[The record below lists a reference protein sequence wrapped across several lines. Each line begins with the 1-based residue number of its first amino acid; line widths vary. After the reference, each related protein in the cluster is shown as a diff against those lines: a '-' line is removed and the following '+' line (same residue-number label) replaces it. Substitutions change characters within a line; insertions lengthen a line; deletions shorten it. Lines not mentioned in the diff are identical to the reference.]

1 MTDPHA
7 QRIARAR
14 AHHPTH
20 HAICDTLAIEPDTGF
35 LERVAARMAPPDWL
49 QGNTSLPDVLFLAS
63 FVRAVRPRTII
74 DIGTAGG
81 GSASALLLALDE
93 CSLIEQGSRVRT
105 FDQHEWCFFERSK
118 RVGSAIA
125 DIAPD
130 LAHAC
135 DVHINQTALDA
146 HQFASRA
153 QLAFIDGEHRHPGPL
168 ADVLALSTILEPR
181 SWVVLHDIILPTIA
195 KRTGNDWLEHGA
207 SHLFGHWPGEKLA
220 GLENGEPVG
229 GANIGAI
236 RLPDSPAT
244 LRDWL
249 RPIASLPFEYEP
261 DERTSALL
269 ATLTPAAAA

>member
-1 MTDPHA
+1 VTNPASH
-7 QRIARAR
+7 RVARAR

-20 HAICDTLAIEPDTGF
+20 RAICDALAIGPDTDL
-35 LERVAARMAPPDWL
+35 LERVAARMAPPAWL
-49 QGNTSLPDVLFLAS
+49 EGNTSLPDVLFLAS

-74 DIGTAGG
+74 DVGTAGG

-93 CSLIEQGSRVRT
+93 CSLIEHGSRVHT
-105 FDQHEWCFFERSK
+105 FDRHEWCFFERSK

-125 DIAPD
+125 DIAPG

-135 DVHINQTALDA
+135 DIHINKTALDA
-146 HQFASRA
+146 HEFTDRA

-168 ADVLALSTILEPR
+168 ADVLALSAILEPG

-195 KRTGNDWLEHGA
+195 RRTGNDWLEHGA
-207 SHLFGHWPGEKLA
+207 SHLFDHWPGEKLA

-236 RLPDSPAT
+236 RLPASPTT
-244 LRDWL
+244 LRNWL
-249 RPIASLPFEYEP
+249 RPIALLPFEYEP

-269 ATLTPAAAA
+269 ASLTPAAAA